1 MKISTFFTWFWTLYL
16 PTCVLFYHRVWDYI
30 DETMTLSLLL
40 FTITKAISRIP
51 KNLGKEISAYLIL
64 MLFYVAYSAVLKV
77 NSFPAVLYDLQQQV
91 RPYVVFYCTYI
102 LAPQFTKKQQ
112 KRLII
117 WFIVCCV
124 SYFFIGGRYGSYE
137 NPAIG
142 QATLVTAT
150 MYIMFNGDRKRFVWH
165 ALAIL
170 TLGLLSAKA
179 KFFGEYVVFIALFI
193 MLKSR
198 LKPNLKTIVSV
209 SAIIISIVFFT
220 WEKFNAY
227 YVEGMEENVSKNER
241 KARPESFKT
250 ARTIIFN
257 DYIPFGSG
265 LASFGTN
272 AAAKYYSPLYYK
284 YGLNDIWGLYPE
296 NPMFVADAFYPV
308 LAQYG
313 MLGLFFFLWFWL
325 RRYKTAIFL
334 REFKLYKVA
343 MMMIF
348 AILLEAVADT
358 SYLSGKGMGYF
369 MLLAMALRNYTTKNN
384 YRLINADD
392 NDRNTTEE

>member
-112 KRLII
+112 KRMII

-193 MLKSR
+193 LLKSR

-209 SAIIISIVFFT
+209 SALIIAIVFFT

-227 YVEGMEENVSKNER
+227 YVEGMEENISKNER

-272 AAAKYYSPLYYK
+272 ASAKFYSPLYYK
-284 YGLNDIWGLYPE
+284 YGLNDIWGLHPE

-348 AILLEAVADT
+348 AILLEAMADT

-369 MLLAMALRNYTTKNN
+369 MLLAMALRDYATKN
-384 YRLINADD
+384 RTIVILPDD
-392 NDRNTTEE
+392 NKNPVNE